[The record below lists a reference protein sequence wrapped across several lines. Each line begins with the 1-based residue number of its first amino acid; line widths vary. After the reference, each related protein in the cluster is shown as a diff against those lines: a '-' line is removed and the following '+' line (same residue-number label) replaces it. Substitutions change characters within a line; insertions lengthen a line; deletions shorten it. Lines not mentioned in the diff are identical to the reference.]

1 MPDAKAKPA
10 GKSLADFRAA
20 HDKSFIVPK
29 KLNEALAALGDGW
42 EYEAQFIKTAGI
54 NALDCSAYREQF
66 EDFIVTVG
74 TKTKKRV
81 WCGTKKLATQLR
93 EMV

>member
-1 MPDAKAKPA
+1 MSDAKAKPT

-29 KLNEALAALGDGW
+29 KINEGLAALGDSW
-42 EYEAQFIKTAGI
+42 EYEPAFIKIAGLSV
-54 NALDCSAYREQF
+54 ADCAAYREQF
-66 EDFIVTVG
+66 EEFIVVVG
-74 TKTKKRV
+74 SKTKKRV
-81 WCGTKKLATQLR
+81 WCGTKKLAAQLR